1 LLGFN
6 NAITSESIDWSNE
19 NLRVT
24 LKSIVNEKIGEI
36 PESSSLKKLEESRNK
51 VIRLFDKVNFLVKNE
66 FDGKINGVEFSSTTL
81 SGFTSTAFYNHYS
94 SVVDYLKNKHGEF
107 NEDLDISFD
116 FVTGTLDNN
125 IFVELISIL
134 LQGKK
139 ETITK
144 LYEEISTKEIS
155 DKIGEIVD
163 KLIETPKEKKFRMG
177 KFPIKKGN
185 GKIEYNLNVT
195 DYIVLDEIKQSLM
208 NVFNEG
214 EVKYG
219 TETFKLT

>member
-1 LLGFN
+1 M
-6 NAITSESIDWSNE
+6 I
-19 NLRVT
+19 
-24 LKSIVNEKIGEI
+24 
-36 PESSSLKKLEESRNK
+36 
-51 VIRLFDKVNFLVKNE
+51 
-66 FDGKINGVEFSSTTL
+66 ST
-81 SGFTSTAFYNHYS
+81 
-94 SVVDYLKNKHGEF
+94 
-107 NEDLDISFD
+107 
-116 FVTGTLDNN
+116 
-125 IFVELISIL
+125 L

-144 LYEEISTKEIS
+144 LYEENSTKEIS

-185 GKIEYNLNVT
+185 GKIEYNINVT